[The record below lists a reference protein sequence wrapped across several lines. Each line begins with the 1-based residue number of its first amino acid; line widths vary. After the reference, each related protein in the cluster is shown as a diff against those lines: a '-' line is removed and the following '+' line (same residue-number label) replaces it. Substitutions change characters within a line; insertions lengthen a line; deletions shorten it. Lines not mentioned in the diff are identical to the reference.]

1 MNHDRISVVAERHAR
16 GIKVLVSLDGVQLG
30 AVPVA
35 HGWAPDLM
43 DALDDGTLR
52 MTDFDQVAEERDSIR
67 AVETELR
74 RRIDARA
81 RGGPLFDPPAEKGP
95 TP

>member
-1 MNHDRISVVAERHAR
+1 MNHDRITTELVRHAR
-16 GIKVLVSLDGVQLG
+16 GMKVRVFIDGASVGEVQ
-30 AVPVA
+30 PVY
-35 HGWAPDLM
+35 GWAPDLM
-43 DALDDGTLR
+43 DALDDGTLK
-52 MTDFDQVAEERDSIR
+52 MTDFEQVSEEKGSIQ

-81 RGGPLFDPPAEKGP
+81 RGGPLFDPPAEKGS